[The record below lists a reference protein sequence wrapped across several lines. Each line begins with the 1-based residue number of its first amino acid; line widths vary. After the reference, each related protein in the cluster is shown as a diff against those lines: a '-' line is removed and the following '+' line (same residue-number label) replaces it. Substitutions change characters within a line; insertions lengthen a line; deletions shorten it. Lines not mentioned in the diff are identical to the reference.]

1 MSRRVSTGLLAASLV
16 LALSGCGWFE
26 FEEREAWRS
35 EAEVACFARQEVRPT
50 AYMSQRPRLDGPGT
64 CGIDKPFEI
73 TALLDGQVRLKQEAT
88 LGCPVTAA
96 TERWLEE
103 IVQPAALL
111 YLGAPVV
118 ELDSGSYACRT
129 RNNRRG
135 ARLSEHAFGNAVDVM
150 SFTLADG
157 RRISVSSGWRG
168 APEEQG
174 FLREAFVGACG
185 PFTTVLGP
193 GSDSQHEDH
202 FHLDLARHD
211 ARGERRYC
219 RPQIEFDSRLDDP
232 QPLIGASLPG
242 VSRAYAPSAAVPAAM
257 APVVSPAPLPGLPSL
272 PPLGARSTG
281 AIGAPLVP
289 PAPVGGVY

>member
-1 MSRRVSTGLLAASLV
+1 MSRRVSTGLLASVLV

-26 FEEREAWRS
+26 VEEREEWRS
-35 EAEVACFARQEVRPT
+35 QAEVACLAREDVRPS

-73 TALLDGQVRLKQEAT
+73 TALLDGQVRLRQEAT
-88 LGCPVTAA
+88 LGCPATAA
-96 TERWLEE
+96 TERWLAE
-103 IVQPAALL
+103 IVQPAARL

-118 ELDSGSYACRT
+118 EIGSGSYACRT
-129 RNNRRG
+129 RNHRRG

-157 RRISVSSGWRG
+157 RTITVEDGWRG
-168 APEEQG
+168 AADERG
-174 FLREAFVGACG
+174 FLREAFVGACER
-185 PFTTVLGP
+185 FTTVLGP
-193 GSDSQHEDH
+193 GSDGMHENH

-219 RPQIEFDSRLDDP
+219 RPQFDFDSRLDDP
-232 QPLIGASLPG
+232 QPLIGAAWP
-242 VSRAYAPSAAVPAAM
+242 APSAAASSSRAVAPVPAST
-257 APVVSPAPLPGLPSL
+257 PGLPGLPSL
-272 PPLGARSTG
+272 PPLGARVGSG
-281 AIGAPLVP
+281 LGAPLVP